1 MDLKSTPENFRM
13 SVKSRLAPKVATD
26 VMETVTVM
34 KLA

>member
-1 MDLKSTPENFRM
+1 M

-26 VMETVTVM
+26 GMETVRVM